1 VQQEFLAA
9 GGTGILGGDGKL
21 DYGLERI
28 MEAYYDFEIW
38 KNLHGALDYQFI
50 SDPAYNRVRG
60 PVSVLGARVH
70 WSF

>member
-1 VQQEFLAA
+1 MQQEFLAA
-9 GGTGILGGDGKL
+9 GGTGILAGDGKL

-50 SDPAYNRVRG
+50 SDPAYNRDRG
-60 PVSVLGARVH
+60 LVSVLGARVH